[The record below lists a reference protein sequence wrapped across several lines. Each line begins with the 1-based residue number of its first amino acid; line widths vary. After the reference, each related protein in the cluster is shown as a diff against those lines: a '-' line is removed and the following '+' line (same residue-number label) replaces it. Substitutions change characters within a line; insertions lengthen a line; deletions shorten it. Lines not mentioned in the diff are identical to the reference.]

1 MPKTIDKDE
10 YHDDETM
17 QEEKERQDRARK
29 NIEKEYKIMYE
40 AKQTWPRSRT
50 LFYGLRFDWKT

>member
-1 MPKTIDKDE
+1 
-10 YHDDETM
+10 M
-17 QEEKERQDRARK
+17 QEEKERQERARK
-29 NIEKEYKIMYE
+29 NVEKEYQIMNE